1 MADIFWLS
9 IHRHEGE
16 QLLRRA
22 LEKWGFQCQAGPG
35 RGTVLI
41 VADRP
46 DPRHIP
52 SAALE
57 ILWWVKDA
65 SPEEVSDVLARRPG
79 WVVRQSMPLETVRGA
94 LNHVQQRDLGSD
106 GWLRQMLHL
115 ATLDELLRLILVRA
129 EQLSGA
135 KQGAI
140 WVRQEEAFFQ
150 RCGEGFPEAPI
161 SHSEAAELVRAGQAR
176 LLCPS
181 AQMGILRLKDP
192 TGDPENYLGWI
203 EDVDDLLINAW
214 NLETSQTLSFRDDL
228 TVARNRRALEVELP
242 RLIREAATR
251 AEPVSLLFLDVDN
264 LKALNSQFGHPVGS
278 KVLTHVAIEA
288 QRLIRAQDHLYRY
301 GGDEFC
307 IVIPG
312 TTALGAKIMGERLLL
327 KLTDSPA
334 QMGEINV
341 PVSVSIGIAAYPTH
355 ADGAEHLLERADRAL
370 FRAKAEGKGR
380 VVLAEIGES

>member
-1 MADIFWLS
+1 MADVFWLE
-9 IHRHEGE
+9 IHPHEGE

-22 LEKWGFQCQAGPG
+22 LEKWGFQCQTGPG

-57 ILWWVKDA
+57 ILWWVRDA

-79 WVVRQSMPLETVRGA
+79 WVVRQSMPLETVRAA

-140 WVRQEEAFFQ
+140 WIRQEESFFQ

-192 TGDPENYLGWI
+192 TGDPEHYLGWI

-214 NLETSQTLSFRDDL
+214 NLETSLTLSFRDDL
-228 TVARNRRALEVELP
+228 TVARNRRALEVDLP
-242 RLIREAATR
+242 QMIREAATR

-264 LKALNSQFGHPVGS
+264 LKALNSRFGHPTGS

-312 TTALGAKIMGERLLL
+312 TTVSGAKIMGERLLQ
-327 KLTDSPA
+327 KLNDGPV
-334 QMGEINV
+334 QMGEISV
-341 PVSVSIGIAAYPTH
+341 PVSVSIGIAAYPIH